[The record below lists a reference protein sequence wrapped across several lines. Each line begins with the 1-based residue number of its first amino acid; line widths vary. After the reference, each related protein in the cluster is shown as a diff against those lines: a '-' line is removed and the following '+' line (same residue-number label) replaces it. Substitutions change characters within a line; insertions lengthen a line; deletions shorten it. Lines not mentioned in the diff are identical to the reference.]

1 MTREGIE
8 TVSSRISNQIERW
21 MQYFESDGP
30 AIRVYVQF
38 ERLVGL
44 ALTGCVSVVI
54 LFAIGHLVHGL
65 VVEIWAGMSTF
76 DYRIFQ
82 RLFEMILTVL
92 IALEFNHSL
101 AEVVKGKGSLVQVK
115 TVVLIGIL
123 VVVRK
128 FVLIDLESTASTML
142 LALGAAILALGIVYW
157 LVVDIDRRRA
167 ASTNEGGRE
176 TATGE
181 Q

>member
-1 MTREGIE
+1 M
-8 TVSSRISNQIERW
+8 NL
-21 MQYFESDGP
+21 FESGG
-30 AIRVYVQF
+30 AAMRVYVQF

-44 ALTGCVSVVI
+44 ALTVCVSIVI
-54 LFAIGHLVHGL
+54 VFALGHLIHGL
-65 VVEIWAGMSTF
+65 VAEIGSATSAF

-101 AEVVKGKGSLVQVK
+101 AEVVKGRRGLVQVK

-128 FVLIDLESTASTML
+128 FVLIDLESASSWLL
-142 LALGAAILALGIVYW
+142 LALAAAILALGIVYW
-157 LVVDIDRRRA
+157 LVVDIDRRR
-167 ASTNEGGRE
+167 GE
-176 TATGE
+176 TEVEVEKESATGTR
-181 Q
+181 